1 MGENSYKTMK
11 LCRVI
16 PELKK
21 VNTLQWKS
29 DVVYVPVTFQLI
41 KKYCKIL
48 PTLYSFFGV
57 QIYFFQWMKRSF
69 DKKVL
74 FCVCHIHA
82 TLFRSSI

>member
-1 MGENSYKTMK
+1 MVENSYKTMK

-48 PTLYSFFGV
+48 PTLYSFF
-57 QIYFFQWMKRSF
+57 
-69 DKKVL
+69 
-74 FCVCHIHA
+74 
-82 TLFRSSI
+82 RSSNIFLPVDEKEF